1 MFRRPAGACAEGMTA
16 REGATAANEAMGVT
30 KAQEAAMLFGSIY
43 GWDKPGADPK
53 NYDKEGRP
61 IKPKYYDRDDAR

>member
-1 MFRRPAGACAEGMTA
+1 MFRRPADACAEGMTA

-43 GWDKPGADPK
+43 GWDKSGADPK
-53 NYDKEGRP
+53 
-61 IKPKYYDRDDAR
+61 YYNEQGEPVKFKQRNHGDAR